1 MKHFFLAGGCAAALN
16 VFCFATTAQAQEAG
30 STDSAAQAPQPTN
43 PTVYVYAARDPAQP
57 AYKSSSVPL
66 GPLGNQKLL
75 DTPSSV
81 TVVPESLMA
90 NLQTYTVN
98 DTLRYLPSVEV
109 RDQQG
114 FEVSRPQSRGF
125 ISSVVQNTRM
135 EGLSIIGPIA
145 YAAENFSGI
154 SVLNGLGGA
163 LYGPQTPAGVFDYQ
177 IKQPTDSPLLR
188 YTESYQSNGMLTEHV
203 DVGGRAGPENAFGYR
218 VNAAYS
224 DGESYVSGSNFN
236 RRLASGTFDWRIGSN
251 TVIEGHG
258 DHYETASVGLP
269 GAISYDGAANKSTLN
284 SFLPPAIDPG
294 RVGYGDSR
302 LGADLT
308 TDIGLA
314 KITHDF
320 GGGWTLEVGGLYESA
335 ERNLFGVADTL
346 TDNAGNY
353 TIIQNQYTAWPHM
366 SLASNSAYLHGKID
380 ALGVEND
387 VTFGTN
393 GFVDGTYSYRSAPTS
408 PIVGCA
414 NLADPLESIAVG
426 GKCASPTALGK
437 TVATTAPYTTGERFG
452 GLYHSATLTE
462 QAIVIGDTVHFNQQW
477 ALQAVLS
484 TSFLD
489 SKAFGKTGART
500 SKDDRD
506 GVLSPTASLV
516 YRPTS
521 ALTTYATFAESV
533 EEGGQAATSG
543 GGITVTNSGAY
554 LSPYTD
560 HSYEIG
566 AKYALTDRVLLTLDG
581 FRMTQPNAQA
591 IFHTP
596 TVETYEVVGTQRD
609 WGSEFFVEGDLTN
622 DFSVYG
628 GVTYLDPRIVSP
640 DHAFV
645 NNVFIDGKLVVGVP
659 HLKEDLVL
667 DYHPGFT
674 PGAAF
679 TAVVHSETE
688 RAATDDNTSY
698 APGYATVDLGLRY
711 SLAVLSRHHATLR
724 FQVINVGNKSYYSA
738 IEDGAVAGSPSPST
752 AFSAA
757 PRTFEASFQADY

>member
-1 MKHFFLAGGCAAALN
+1 MKHFLLAGGCAAAMN
-16 VFCFATTAQAQEAG
+16 VFCLGAAAQAQQPDSA
-30 STDSAAQAPQPTN
+30 SSAAQAP

-57 AYKSSSVPL
+57 AYKSNSAAL
-66 GPLGNQKLL
+66 GPLGDQNLL

-81 TVVPESLMA
+81 TVVPESLIA
-90 NLQTYTVN
+90 NLQAYTVN

-125 ISSVVQNTRM
+125 ISSIVQNTRM

-145 YAAENFSGI
+145 YAAEDLSGI
-154 SVLNGLGGA
+154 TVLNGLGGA
-163 LYGPQTPAGVFDYQ
+163 LYGPQPPAGVFDYR
-177 IKQPTDSPLLR
+177 IKQPTDNTLLR
-188 YTESYQSNGMLTEHV
+188 YTESYQSDGMLTEHL
-203 DVGGRAGPENAFGYR
+203 DVGGRGGPGNEFGYR

-224 DGESYVSGSNFN
+224 DGEGYVSDSNFN
-236 RRLASGTFDWRIGSN
+236 RKLISGTFDWRIGSN

-269 GAISYDGAANKSTLN
+269 GAVSFDGAENKSTKN
-284 SFLPPAIDPG
+284 SFLPPAIDPS
-294 RVGYGDSR
+294 RSGYGQPA

-308 TDIGLA
+308 TDIGLV
-314 KITHDF
+314 KIMHEF
-320 GGGWTLEVGGLYESA
+320 GGGWTLDLGGLYESA

-353 TIIQNQYTAWPHM
+353 TVIQNQYTAWPHM
-366 SLASNSAYLHGKID
+366 GLGSNSGYLNGKLQIR
-380 ALGVEND
+380 GIEND
-387 VTFGTN
+387 LTFGTN
-393 GFVDGTYSYRSAPTS
+393 GFIDDTYSYLNAPTS

-426 GKCASPTALGK
+426 GRCASPTALGK
-437 TVATTAPYTTGERFG
+437 TVAITAPYTSGERFG

-462 QAIVIGDTVHFNQQW
+462 QAIIIGDTVHFDPQW

-484 TSFLD
+484 DSFLD
-489 SKAFGKTGART
+489 SKAFGKTGALT

-506 GVLSPTASLV
+506 GVLSPTASLI
-516 YRPTS
+516 YKPTS
-521 ALTTYATFAESV
+521 ALTTYATFANSI

-543 GGITVTNSGAY
+543 AGVTVTNSGAY

-566 AKYALTDRVLLTLDG
+566 AKYALNDRVLLTLDG
-581 FRMTQPNAQA
+581 FRMTQPNAQT
-591 IFHTP
+591 IFLTP

-609 WGSEFFVEGDLTN
+609 WGSEFFVQGDLAH

-640 DHAFV
+640 GHVVV
-645 NNVFIDGKLVVGVP
+645 NGVSIDDKLVVGVP
-659 HLKEDLVL
+659 HLKEDLAL
-667 DYHPGFT
+667 DYHPAYV
-674 PGAAF
+674 PGLGF

-688 RAATDDNTSY
+688 RAATDDNASF
-698 APGYATVDLGLRY
+698 APGYATLDLGLRY
-711 SLAVLSRHHATLR
+711 SLAVLTKHHATFR
-724 FQVINVGNKSYYSA
+724 FQVVNATNKFYYSA
-738 IEDGAVAGSPSPST
+738 IEDGAVAGSPSPIT
-752 AFSAA
+752 AFSGA
-757 PRTFEASFQADY
+757 PRLFEASFQADY

>member
-1 MKHFFLAGGCAAALN
+1 MKHVVFAGGCVAAMTC
-16 VFCFATTAQAQEAG
+16 FCFVTAAQAQQA
-30 STDSAAQAPQPTN
+30 DSASPAAQAPQQTN
-43 PTVYVYAARDPAQP
+43 PVYVYAAREPDQP
-57 AYKSSSVPL
+57 AYQSSNAEL
-66 GPLGNQKLL
+66 GPLGDQNLL
-75 DTPSSV
+75 NTPSSV
-81 TVVPESLMA
+81 SVVPESLMA
-90 NLQTYTVN
+90 NLQAYTVN
-98 DTLRYLPSVEV
+98 DTLRYLPSVEI

-145 YAAENFSGI
+145 YAAEDLSGI
-154 SVLNGLGGA
+154 TVLNGLGGA

-177 IKQPTDSPLLR
+177 IKKPTDSTLLR
-188 YTESYQSNGMLTEHV
+188 YTESYQSDGMLTEHL
-203 DVGGRAGPENAFGYR
+203 DVGGRAGPADQFGYR
-218 VNAAYS
+218 VNAAYGYG
-224 DGESYVSGSNFN
+224 DSYVSGSNFN
-236 RRLASGTFDWRIGSN
+236 RILAGGTFDWRLGSS
-251 TVIEGHG
+251 TVIEAHG

-269 GAISYDGAANKSTLN
+269 GAVSYDGAANGSTHN
-284 SFLPPAIDPG
+284 SVLPAAIDPSKP
-294 RVGYGDSR
+294 GYGEPG

-314 KITHDF
+314 KIAHDF
-320 GGGWTLEVGGLYESA
+320 GGGWTLELGGLYESA

-353 TIIQNQYTAWPHM
+353 TVIQNQYTAWPHM
-366 SLASNSAYLHGKID
+366 SLASNSAYLHGKLET
-380 ALGVEND
+380 LGIEND

-393 GFVDGTYSYRSAPTS
+393 GFVDDTYSYRNAPSS

-414 NLADPLESIAVG
+414 NLADPLGSIAVG
-426 GKCASPTALGK
+426 GRCASPTALGK
-437 TVATTAPYTTGERFG
+437 TVAVTAPYTSGESFG

-462 QAIVIGDTVHFNQQW
+462 QAIIIGDTVHFNTQW

-484 TSFLD
+484 SSFLD
-489 SKAFGKTGART
+489 SKAFGKTGTLT

-506 GVLSPTASLV
+506 GVLSPTASLIYKPV
-516 YRPTS
+516 P
-521 ALTTYATFAESV
+521 ALTAYATFADSV

-560 HSYEIG
+560 HSYELG

-591 IFHTP
+591 IFQTP
-596 TVETYEVVGTQRD
+596 TVETYEVIGTQRN
-609 WGSEFFVEGDLTN
+609 WGSELFVEGDVAR
-622 DFSVYG
+622 DFSIYG
-628 GVTYLDPRIVSP
+628 GVTYLDPRIINPSHFLVNGVSI
-640 DHAFV
+640 
-645 NNVFIDGKLVVGVP
+645 NGKLVVGVP
-659 HLKEDLVL
+659 HVKEDVVL
-667 DYHPGFT
+667 DYHPAVT
-674 PGAAF
+674 PGLAF
-679 TAVVHSETE
+679 TAVVHSESA
-688 RAATDDNTSY
+688 RAATDDNLSFT
-698 APGYATVDLGLRY
+698 PGYATVDLGWRY
-711 SLAVLSRHHATLR
+711 SLAVLTRHHATVR
-724 FQVINVGNKSYYSA
+724 FQVINVGNKAYYSA